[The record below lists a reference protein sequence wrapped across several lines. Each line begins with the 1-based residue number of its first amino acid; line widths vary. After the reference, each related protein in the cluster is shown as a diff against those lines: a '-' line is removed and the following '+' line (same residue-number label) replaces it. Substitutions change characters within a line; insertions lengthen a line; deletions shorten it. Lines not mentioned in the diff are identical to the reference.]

1 MAGRS
6 GDGVELNVF
15 VLRRAVH
22 DSIEA
27 EESLEQGK
35 LEFRDAKSGSV
46 SSWAKRAG
54 EGGGGSMDEVGWGR
68 GQETEENAVERGIWR
83 RRVSTAP
90 EEGIFTAIFSTTY
103 PQIPCPNL

>member
-22 DSIEA
+22 DSIE
-27 EESLEQGK
+27 ESLEQGK

-46 SSWAKRAG
+46 SSVGQTGGRG
-54 EGGGGSMDEVGWGR
+54 EGGGSMGARWVGDEAR
-68 GQETEENAVERGIWR
+68 KPRKTR
-83 RRVSTAP
+83 R
-90 EEGIFTAIFSTTY
+90 
-103 PQIPCPNL
+103 

>member
-1 MAGRS
+1 MFSFWGALCTTRS
-6 GDGVELNVF
+6 K
-15 VLRRAVH
+15 R
-22 DSIEA
+22 

-46 SSWAKRAG
+46 SSVGQTGGRK
-54 EGGGGSMDEVGWGR
+54 EGGGKYGREVGWGR
-68 GQETEENAVERGIWR
+68 GQETEENAAVRAEGGGDMAVESKRAA
-83 RRVSTAP
+83 AP

>member
-22 DSIEA
+22 DSIE
-27 EESLEQGK
+27 ESLEQGK

-46 SSWAKRAG
+46 SSVG
-54 EGGGGSMDEVGWGR
+54 EGGKYGREVGWGR
-68 GQETEENAVERGIWR
+68 GQETEENAAVRAEGGGDMAVESERAA
-83 RRVSTAP
+83 AP

>member
-27 EESLEQGK
+27 
-35 LEFRDAKSGSV
+35 
-46 SSWAKRAG
+46 
-54 EGGGGSMDEVGWGR
+54 GR
-68 GQETEENAVERGIWR
+68 VPRTG
-83 RRVSTAP
+83 
-90 EEGIFTAIFSTTY
+90 
-103 PQIPCPNL
+103 